1 MLTND
6 TPIATPEDDRF
17 GIDPFAQ
24 ALARAISDMPA
35 PKGAVIAVNGPWGS
49 GKSSVLQLILF
60 HLNSL
65 IDQQKLRV
73 IQFRPWWLSGTDA
86 ITAAFFSDL
95 EAAIGRSVGKQALD
109 ALQKITRR
117 VLGFGKAAET
127 AADMYVPGAGKAVE
141 GVTHAVES
149 LLPNEDDIATQHQ
162 KISELLDK
170 ADRRFLV
177 LIDDIDRLAPDEA
190 IQVFKLVK
198 SVGQLPNVLY
208 VLAFD
213 RELAEK
219 VVSEKY
225 PSEGPHYL
233 EKIVQAAFE
242 VPAVSPEDLR
252 AAFMTEV
259 NTTCPA
265 TESEDPVRTMNIMY
279 GVVTPLLQSPR
290 DLKRL
295 IGMLQVTWPAV
306 SPEVDRA
313 DFVAMEALRLFR
325 PNIYA
330 AIRASPDRL
339 TGGASSSANR
349 SARDL
354 APAYDDLL
362 LREVPEGERAEMR
375 LALPRLFPRLAAV
388 WSNTYYTDEADWRRQ
403 RLVCTAEHFSTYF
416 RFALSEGLLPAKSL
430 TELVKHANEREFIQT
445 TLLDAIQEKLKSGKT
460 RASTYL
466 EEMTVHASEIHKE
479 HIGTLVSAIF
489 EIADELDVD
498 TDKARGMYDLADN
511 RLRIHWLLNALVRTR
526 MENPERIQMLRAAMR
541 TASLHW
547 FCDFAERC
555 NRDHQRPMSEDERY
569 VDQKTANQFLKEALR
584 RIRQAARDGSL
595 AKQRRLVS
603 LLYEWVRLSPRGIK
617 EVRSKVAK
625 LLANDDFVAFLA
637 LDTFR
642 TTWLHSA
649 GDVVARRRTQINK
662 ELISEFTNPKR
673 FLARIREA
681 MARTTDPEA
690 VAFLTQYVETWE
702 QPATEP

>member
-24 ALARAISDMPA
+24 ALARISDMPA
-35 PKGAVIAVNGPWGS
+35 PRGAVIAVNGPWGS
-49 GKSSVLQLILF
+49 GKSSALQLILF
-60 HLNSL
+60 HLHPL
-65 IDQQKLRV
+65 IDHQKLRV
-73 IQFRPWWLSGTDA
+73 IRFGPWWLSGTDA

-95 EAAIGRSVGKQALD
+95 EAAVGRSVGKQALD

-117 VLGFGKAAET
+117 VLRFGKAAET

-141 GVTHAVES
+141 GVTHAIES
-149 LLPNEDDIATQHQ
+149 LLPDDDDLATQHQ

-259 NTTCPA
+259 NATCPA
-265 TESEDPVRTMNIMY
+265 RDGEDPVRTLNIIY
-279 GVVTPLLQSPR
+279 GLVTPLLKSPR

-295 IGMLQVTWPAV
+295 IGMLQVTWPAI
-306 SPEVDRA
+306 SSEVDRA

-325 PNIYA
+325 PNVYT

-339 TGGASSSANR
+339 TGGASSSASR

-354 APAYDDLL
+354 APSYDDLL
-362 LREVPEGERAEMR
+362 LREVPEGERAAIR
-375 LALPRLFPRLAAV
+375 LALPRLFPRLSAV
-388 WSNTYYTDEADWRRQ
+388 WSNIEYTDEADWRRQ
-403 RLVCTAEHFSTYF
+403 RLVCTAEHFPTYF
-416 RFALSEGLLPAKSL
+416 RFALGEGLLPAKSI
-430 TELVKHANEREFIQT
+430 TELVKHANDREFIQT
-445 TLLDAIQEKLKSGKT
+445 TLRAAIQEKLKSGRT
-460 RASTYL
+460 RASIYL
-466 EEMTVHASEIHKE
+466 EEMTVHAAEIDKD

-498 TDKARGMYDLADN
+498 ADSGRRMYDLADN
-511 RLRIHWLLNALVRTR
+511 RLRIHWLLAALVRTR
-526 MENPERIQMLRAAMR
+526 MVTPERIRMLCAAMR

-547 FCDFAERC
+547 FCILPSDVAEITSGQCRMMSDMSI
-555 NRDHQRPMSEDERY
+555 RKRP
-569 VDQKTANQFLKEALR
+569 
-584 RIRQAARDGSL
+584 
-595 AKQRRLVS
+595 
-603 LLYEWVRLSPRGIK
+603 
-617 EVRSKVAK
+617 
-625 LLANDDFVAFLA
+625 
-637 LDTFR
+637 
-642 TTWLHSA
+642 
-649 GDVVARRRTQINK
+649 IN
-662 ELISEFTNPKR
+662 F
-673 FLARIREA
+673 
-681 MARTTDPEA
+681 
-690 VAFLTQYVETWE
+690 
-702 QPATEP
+702 

>member
-1 MLTND
+1 
-6 TPIATPEDDRF
+6 
-17 GIDPFAQ
+17 
-24 ALARAISDMPA
+24 MPA
-35 PKGAVIAVNGPWGS
+35 PKGAVIAINGPWGS

-65 IDQQKLRV
+65 IDQQKLKV
-73 IQFRPWWLSGTDA
+73 IRFSPWWLSGTDA
-86 ITAAFFSDL
+86 ITTAFFSDL

-117 VLGFGKAAET
+117 VLGFGKASGT

-141 GVTHAVES
+141 GVTQVVES
-149 LLPNEDDIATQHQ
+149 LLPDDDDIVTQHQ

-170 ADRRFLV
+170 AERRFLV

-190 IQVFKLVK
+190 IQIFKLVK
-198 SVGQLPNVLY
+198 SVGQLPNVIY

-213 RELAEK
+213 RELSEK

-233 EKIVQAAFE
+233 EKIVQAGFE

-259 NTTCPA
+259 NATCA
-265 TESEDPVRTMNIMY
+265 AKDGEDPVRTMNIMY
-279 GVVTPLLQSPR
+279 GIVTPLLKSPR

-306 SPEVDRA
+306 SSEVDRA

-325 PNIYA
+325 PNVYT

-349 SARDL
+349 SSRDL
-354 APAYDDLL
+354 APVYDDLL
-362 LREVPEGERAEMR
+362 LREVPEGEQAGMR
-375 LALPRLFPRLAAV
+375 LALARLFPRLAAV
-388 WSNTYYTDEADWRRQ
+388 WSNTHYTAEADWRRQ
-403 RLVCTAEHFSTYF
+403 RLVCIAEHFPTYF
-416 RFALSEGLLPAKSL
+416 RFTLGEGLLPAKSI
-430 TELVKHANEREFIQT
+430 TELVKQANDREFIQT
-445 TLLDAIQEKLKSGKT
+445 TLRGAIQEKLKSGRT
-460 RASTYL
+460 RASIYL
-466 EEMTVHASEIHKE
+466 EEMTVHASEIAKE

-489 EIADELDVD
+489 EIADELDVEAD
-498 TDKARGMYDLADN
+498 RERGVFDLGDN
-511 RLRIHWLLNALVRTR
+511 RLRIHWLLNELVRAR
-526 MENPERIQMLRAAMR
+526 MENPERTRMLRTAMR
-541 TASLHW
+541 TASLLW

-555 NRDHQRPMSEDERY
+555 NRDHQPGQNGRLTPEDQRY
-569 VDQKTANQFLKEALR
+569 VDQKTADRFLKEALQ
-584 RIRQAARDGSL
+584 RIRQAAKDGSL

-603 LLYEWVRLSPRGIK
+603 LLYEWVRLSPKGIK

-625 LLANDDFVAFLA
+625 LLTNDDFVAFLA

-642 TTWLHSA
+642 TTWSHSA
-649 GDVVARRRTQINK
+649 GDLVARGRTQINK
-662 ELISEFTNPKR
+662 EPINEFTNPKR

-681 MARTTDPEA
+681 MARATDPAA

-702 QPATEP
+702 QLSTEP